1 MLDQS
6 NICSFPLKQ
15 SSIVAMYAVGQN
27 DDGFEGKVIFSWSW
41 LTREI

>member
-6 NICSFPLKQ
+6 NICLFPLQQ
-15 SSIVAMYAVGQN
+15 SSVGVMAVGQN
-27 DDGFEGKVIFSWSW
+27 GDGFEGKVTFSWFW